1 MAIKGG
7 QIIHAGNGV
16 AVIDRI
22 QTAGPGQLNIPTEKI
37 YELGNYNSVATVRDT
52 PDLVFTSESFDVSL
66 EFEAL
71 LSGAYTG
78 RTVSDAVTT
87 SADATLTSAT
97 AAFVAADVGRQIRIF
112 YNNGTT
118 QVTTILS
125 RTSGVSIELSEN
137 ATATDTAVEIQIWP
151 NGIDLAT
158 AVPVDIASQFKAG
171 VTATSPYAVINSV
184 ALPFLYLEQMSY
196 RFGLR
201 DNATQQAQLRGD
213 TIFYNPGPTFVEST
227 AGSGVAAQAIPT
239 AHSAYAVG
247 ESDGR
252 RVLAVTVGTS
262 RLTFGVDYTET
273 YGSISGGAAVTTIHL
288 VDAVPTTSTVRLIY
302 SSPTSVS
309 YDATTHPSATV
320 KPAAVR
326 GRDIDVFIGGYDPD
340 DVAGSQANKL
350 TSVQAVT
357 LDWRVTIDK
366 DEEFGNY
373 YAVSQDFDV
382 PSVTGSIDIKPRDP
396 AELMSLIRTLEGIS
410 DATKVLGTAT
420 SVPLE
425 LDIVIKNANDESR
438 VIKRLHVPDARFT
451 PPGFQGRIQQKL
463 TVTVPFESDEG
474 DLLIFSA

>member
-137 ATATDTAVEIQIWP
+137 ATATDT
-151 NGIDLAT
+151 
-158 AVPVDIASQFKAG
+158 
-171 VTATSPYAVINSV
+171 V
-184 ALPFLYLEQMSY
+184 ALPFLYLESMAY
-196 RFGLR
+196 RFGLTR
-201 DNATQQAQLRGD
+201 QRHPDRHPARRHDLLQPRRLRSSRPPRAPAPRPD
-213 TIFYNPGPTFVEST
+213 HRHRPPGLP
-227 AGSGVAAQAIPT
+227 GR
-239 AHSAYAVG
+239 

-252 RVLAVTVGTS
+252 RVLSVTVAPS
-262 RLTFGVDYTET
+262 
-273 YGSISGGAAVTTIHL
+273 GSPSAPTTPRPTARSPAAPRHHDHL
-288 VDAVPTTSTVRLIY
+288 VDAVPDDRHVRIIY
-302 SSPTSVS
+302 SSPDASPTPERAPRHHGQAGRGPRPRHRGLHRRLRPRRRPRLAGQQAGRRSSRSRRLAGHPGQGRGVRQLLRRRPGLRRPEVNGSV
-309 YDATTHPSATV
+309 
-320 KPAAVR
+320 
-326 GRDIDVFIGGYDPD
+326 
-340 DVAGSQANKL
+340 
-350 TSVQAVT
+350 
-357 LDWRVTIDK
+357 
-366 DEEFGNY
+366 
-373 YAVSQDFDV
+373 
-382 PSVTGSIDIKPRDP
+382 DIKPRDP
-396 AELMSLIRTLEGIS
+396 AELPLTCWPRSPGSPTHQGDRHRDAGPAGPGRRHQAPRHPGRGQAAPRPRRTLHRARLLRPGPAEA
-410 DATKVLGTAT
+410 DRHPAL
-420 SVPLE
+420 
-425 LDIVIKNANDESR
+425 R
-438 VIKRLHVPDARFT
+438 VRRGRPGSPCRRRLR
-451 PPGFQGRIQQKL
+451 
-463 TVTVPFESDEG
+463 
-474 DLLIFSA
+474 

>member
-201 DNATQQAQLRGD
+201 DNASQQAQLRGD
-213 TIFYNPGPTFVEST
+213 TIFYNPGPPSSRAPQGPASPRRPSPPPQRLCRSRVRPPSRARRHRWHQ
-227 AGSGVAAQAIPT
+227 AGSPSASTTPRPT
-239 AHSAYAVG
+239 ARSAAAPRSPRSTSSRRGPDDEHRPAHLLLARPRCPTRRPPPRRHGQAGRGQGPRHRRLHRRLRPRRRRRLAGQQADLGPVG
-247 ESDGR
+247 DARLAGDDRQGR
-252 RVLAVTVGTS
+252 GVRQLLRRLPGLRRPLRHRLA
-262 RLTFGVDYTET
+262 
-273 YGSISGGAAVTTIHL
+273 
-288 VDAVPTTSTVRLIY
+288 ST
-302 SSPTSVS
+302 SSP
-309 YDATTHPSATV
+309 A
-320 KPAAVR
+320 
-326 GRDIDVFIGGYDPD
+326 
-340 DVAGSQANKL
+340 
-350 TSVQAVT
+350 
-357 LDWRVTIDK
+357 
-366 DEEFGNY
+366 
-373 YAVSQDFDV
+373 
-382 PSVTGSIDIKPRDP
+382 
-396 AELMSLIRTLEGIS
+396 
-410 DATKVLGTAT
+410 
-420 SVPLE
+420 
-425 LDIVIKNANDESR
+425 
-438 VIKRLHVPDARFT
+438 T
-451 PPGFQGRIQQKL
+451 PP
-463 TVTVPFESDEG
+463 S
-474 DLLIFSA
+474 

>member
-7 QIIHAGNGV
+7 QIIHAGNG
-16 AVIDRI
+16 ATVIDRI

-37 YELGNYNSVATVRDT
+37 YELGNYKSVATIRDT

-71 LSGAYTG
+71 LSGAYAG
-78 RTVSDAVTT
+78 RSVADAVTT

-97 AAFVAADVGRQIRIF
+97 AAFAAADVGRQIRIR
-112 YNNGTT
+112 YTDGTE
-118 QVTTILS
+118 QVSTILT
-125 RTSGVSIELSEN
+125 RTSATDIELSDV
-137 ATATDTAVEIQIWP
+137 ADQTDTAVTIQIWP

-171 VTATSPYAVINSV
+171 VNAASPYAVVSSV

-201 DNATQQAQLRGD
+201 DNASQQAQLRGD
-213 TIFYNPGPTFVEST
+213 TIFYNPGPTFVET
-227 AGSGVAAQAIPT
+227 AAGSGVAAQTVVT

-247 ESDGR
+247 ESDAR
-252 RVLAVTVGTS
+252 RVLAVTAGTK

-273 YGSISGGAAVTTIHL
+273 YGSVTAGAAVTTVHL
-288 VDAVPTTSTVRLIY
+288 VDAVPTTDTVRIIY
-302 SSPTSVS
+302 SSPSAVS
-309 YDATTHPSATV
+309 YDQTTHPSATV

-326 GRDIDVFIGGYDPD
+326 GRDIDVYVGGYDPED
-340 DVAGSQANKL
+340 IAGSQANKL

-382 PSVTGSIDIKPRDP
+382 PSVTGSVDIKPRDP
-396 AELMSLIRTLEGIS
+396 AELRDLIAQFEGIT
-410 DATKVLGTAT
+410 DATAVLGTAT
-420 SVPLE
+420 SVPLV
-425 LDIVIKNANDESR
+425 LDIVIKNANDSSR
-438 VIKRLHVPDARFT
+438 PVKRFHVPDARFT
-451 PPGFQGRIQQKL
+451 PPGFQGRVQQKL

-474 DLLIFSA
+474 SLLIYSA